1 MNKRIWL
8 HITFWLAYM
17 LLYAGVKVFFAGS
30 SDMVYPPLIRFGRF
44 FLLEMIFLPWKA
56 IPFYVLFYVLIPRFL
71 AKKEYLK
78 IAFGFLL
85 VLFVCIIG
93 YRSMIVPVNQ
103 LYYNET
109 PDFQIYSLKR
119 ILFSM
124 TEILPAI
131 ALAATAKLLKSRISS
146 LQKLEALQEEK
157 RAAELNFLKAQTNPH
172 FLFNTLNNL
181 YGLARKQDENTAPA
195 IMKLANL
202 MRYIL
207 YECQSE
213 YIPISQEIEIIQAY
227 IELEKLRYDDSL
239 QVHFHQE
246 IDDMQHAIA
255 PLILLPFV
263 ENAFKHGAG
272 ENRFGTQ
279 INIKLQVAKGNLAFS
294 ITNSIDQE
302 LKEVNEGVGLENV
315 KRQLDLIYG
324 ENYNLELGSSETE
337 FQVRLNIKKQLS

>member
-1 MNKRIWL
+1 
-8 HITFWLAYM
+8 
-17 LLYAGVKVFFAGS
+17 
-30 SDMVYPPLIRFGRF
+30 
-44 FLLEMIFLPWKA
+44 
-56 IPFYVLFYVLIPRFL
+56 VLFYVLIPRFL

-78 IAFGFLL
+78 ITLGFLL
-85 VLFVCIIG
+85 VLFVCTMA
-93 YRSMIVPVNQ
+93 YRAMIVPVNQ
-103 LYYNET
+103 LYYNEI

-124 TEILPAI
+124 TEILPGI

-146 LQKLEALQEEK
+146 LQKLEALQAEK

-239 QVHFHQE
+239 KVHFIQE
-246 IDDMQHAIA
+246 IDDMQHTIA

-279 INIKLQVAKGNLAFS
+279 INIKLAVVKGKLNFS
-294 ITNSIDQE
+294 INNSIDQE

-324 ENYNLELGSSETE
+324 EKYKLEVGSEGEVFKVNLMIEKEL
-337 FQVRLNIKKQLS
+337 